1 MSSFGLNF
9 IYIYNYLN
17 FTVVGCSGGHTLQ
30 LQKDNIFIHLDSL
43 DKWILLFEMR
53 AKRTSSAYDK
63 WLCIWKIWSNLRHSF
78 PQLIARPWFN

>member
-17 FTVVGCSGGHTLQ
+17 FTVVGCSRGHTLQ

-43 DKWILLFEMR
+43 DK
-53 AKRTSSAYDK
+53 
-63 WLCIWKIWSNLRHSF
+63 
-78 PQLIARPWFN
+78 